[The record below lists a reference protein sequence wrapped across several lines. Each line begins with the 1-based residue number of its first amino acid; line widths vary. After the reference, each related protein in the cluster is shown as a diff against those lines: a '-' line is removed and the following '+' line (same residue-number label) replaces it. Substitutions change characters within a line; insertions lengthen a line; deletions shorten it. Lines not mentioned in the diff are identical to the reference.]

1 MSRCKTNY
9 HSKDLYYS
17 DFAVCFYILSTVF
30 HDKGTRF
37 AVE

>member
-17 DFAVCFYILSTVF
+17 DFAVCFYVLSAVCRG
-30 HDKGTRF
+30 KGTRF